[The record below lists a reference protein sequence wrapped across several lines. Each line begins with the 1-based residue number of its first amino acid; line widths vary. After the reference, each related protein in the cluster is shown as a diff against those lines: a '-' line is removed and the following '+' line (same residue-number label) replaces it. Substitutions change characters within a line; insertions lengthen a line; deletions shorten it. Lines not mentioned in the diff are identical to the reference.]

1 MGFRSLRF
9 HFGISL
15 KFACSLVKVNQEFLI
30 MDFLESRH
38 LNNDG
43 QIIMKES
50 ILDHHGTCLALIVSR
65 NFGDYGTNFV
75 TSSNNPLQMGVILRN
90 AGDVIGSH
98 HHKPCNLMFQ
108 GQRQEFIHVVEGR
121 VSITFFDNDGNEIAK
136 RILESGDSLL
146 QLGGGH
152 RFEFELPTKM
162 VEIKQGPYGGK
173 ANDKV
178 VHE

>member
-1 MGFRSLRF
+1 M
-9 HFGISL
+9 
-15 KFACSLVKVNQEFLI
+15 KFPET
-30 MDFLESRH
+30 RY

-43 QIIMKES
+43 KVIMKEI
-50 ILDHHGTCLALIVSR
+50 ILDHSGTYLALIVSR
-65 NFGDYGTNFV
+65 KFGDYGTNFV
-75 TSSNNPLQMGVILRN
+75 TSSDNPLQMGVILRN

-121 VSITFFDNDGNEIAK
+121 VLITFFDNDGNEIAK

-173 ANDKV
+173 AKDKV